1 MIRKIK
7 HWLYNKYLPL
17 YLRESL
23 LQENEKL
30 RKENGK
36 LRESILERDAY
47 IDGLEAGIR
56 AQRRIIINTTNKEVQ

>member
-23 LQENEKL
+23 LQENEKP

-56 AQRRIIINTTNKEVQ
+56 AQRRIIINTTNKEV

>member
-56 AQRRIIINTTNKEVQ
+56 AQRRIIINTTNKEVS

>member
-7 HWLYNKYLPL
+7 HWLYNKYLPV

-30 RKENGK
+30 RKENTK

-56 AQRRIIINTTNKEVQ
+56 AQRRIIINTIDKEVR

>member
-47 IDGLEAGIR
+47 IDGL
-56 AQRRIIINTTNKEVQ
+56 RRVSGRSAVLS

>member
-7 HWLYNKYLPL
+7 HWLYKKYLPL

-30 RKENGK
+30 REEVSK
-36 LRESILERDAY
+36 LRASVLERDAY

-56 AQRRIIINTTNKEVQ
+56 AQRRIIINTTNKEAS

>member
-56 AQRRIIINTTNKEVQ
+56 AQRRIIINTTDKEVQ